1 MLTREEF
8 ERWASSGVLVAD
20 ETDDYYKIRL
30 FWDSYIYAPKS
41 DQSVTPCL
49 LGTGWESWI
58 SAWMMNNIKAGQW
71 FFDIGANSGYYSV
84 LALRQGAS
92 QVFAFEPN
100 PDYRELLLKTF
111 NGFDSCAYLYSVAL
125 SDSPGKAVL
134 RVPGS
139 FEGSASIRDST
150 DFVGYDV
157 REVLV
162 DAMTLDDVYDDIK
175 QSPSRPGRSTIVKID
190 AEGAEEM
197 ILDGGQEFLSSIRP
211 ILVMEYTQGKYSDSF
226 IDKLTDYGYLSK
238 IDFDGG
244 EQQTSREEIESS
256 TDWIMLVIR
265 PKDNK

>member
-1 MLTREEF
+1 MITREEF
-8 ERWASSGVLVAD
+8 ERWASSGALVAD

-84 LALRQGAS
+84 LAQRQGA

-111 NGFDSCAYLYSVAL
+111 NGFASGSYLYSVAL
-125 SDSPGKAVL
+125 SDSPGKVVL

-139 FEGSASIRDST
+139 FEGSASIRDSA
-150 DFVGYDV
+150 DFSSHDV
-157 REVLV
+157 REALV
-162 DAMTLDDVYDDIK
+162 DARTLDDVYDDIK
-175 QSPSRPGRSTIVKID
+175 HAHGPGRSTIVKID

-197 ILDGGQEFLSSIRP
+197 ILDGGREFLSSIRP
-211 ILVMEYTQGKYSDSF
+211 ILVMEYTPGAYSDSF

-244 EQQTSREEIESS
+244 EQQISREEIESS